1 MSDDIPP
8 PSARTGEPFRE
19 FSEGI
24 LHELSAQGV
33 AVWLRNEVPGA
44 YPFVTSAGANGV
56 DPFQTPGVQEQL
68 AKLLMEAIHAG
79 TACACNITGLGNVG
93 LGGGARGDHSTLL
106 LVPLRH
112 QQQPLG
118 IVAVWQRGELSQT
131 ERAGQLNQISGR
143 AAGLIASL
151 IPTRSNVESIV
162 ESNVES
168 NVPAPRAADARAVLA
183 FVYSLQRSLDVNEV
197 TGVAVNDGRL
207 LLGADRVSLV
217 LRRGRRT
224 VVTAVSGQESVH
236 PRGNLIRTM
245 RTLARQ
251 VLAAGEP
258 LRYDGSL
265 DNLPPQLEQP
275 LAEFVQEGG
284 ARFLMMVP
292 LLEPERLVKPEESSA
307 QAKPVR
313 VPRRTLGVLVVE
325 QMQNSEP
332 SPQLTGTLDAIVDHI
347 AAAVFNAR
355 THSAI
360 FLLPLWRTIGR
371 FSEWLRGRRLAIAAA
386 IVALLILFGVSLVAV
401 PWTYRVDATGRL
413 MPVIQREVFAPWD
426 GQVVELFVHGG
437 ERVEAGQVL
446 LRLRSDELSAEAVT
460 VENQLQEKRK
470 LYSSLIAQRDAVVK
484 QGNRDE
490 ELKLQGKA
498 VETRVEIEGATVQ
511 STVLKAR
518 LDRLTIRAPIA
529 GVVTT
534 FQARQL
540 LLNRP
545 VKRGDLLLQ
554 VMDETGDWQLEL
566 EVAEHRLGR
575 ILMAQQK
582 LAATV
587 KSRETS
593 DESPETGNAVEAES
607 SASSGSRPSTLD
619 PQLSTINPPFQ
630 QLPIEYRL
638 LTQPEASYF
647 ASLTSLATRTVTAE
661 SQGSVLEARA
671 ALDKTQLPTRA
682 IGAEVRARIGC
693 GTSSL
698 GDVLFGDLVEFAQKY
713 LWW

>member
-8 PSARTGEPFRE
+8 PPTRTGEPFRG
-19 FSEGI
+19 FAQRVLS
-24 LHELSAQGV
+24 ELSAQGV

-44 YPFVTSAGANGV
+44 YPFVTSTGANGI

-68 AKLLMEAIHAG
+68 SALLVEAIHAG
-79 TACACNITGLGNVG
+79 VACACNITGVGNVG
-93 LGGGARGDHSTLL
+93 LGGGAFGDHSTLL
-106 LVPLRH
+106 LAPLRD
-112 QQQPLG
+112 QQRPLG
-118 IVAVWQRGELSQT
+118 IVAVWQRGELSQA
-131 ERAGQLNQISGR
+131 ERTRQLDQLAR
-143 AAGLIASL
+143 PVAELVALL
-151 IPTRSNVESIV
+151 IPAKPESAPIA
-162 ESNVES
+162 
-168 NVPAPRAADARAVLA
+168 PAPRAADARAVLD
-183 FVYSLQRSLDVNEV
+183 FVHNLQRSLDINEV
-197 TGVAVNDGRL
+197 AGVAVNDGRL
-207 LLGADRVSLV
+207 LLGVDRVSLV
-217 LRRGRRT
+217 LRRGRKT

-245 RTLARQ
+245 RTLAGK

-265 DNLPPQLEQP
+265 DKLPPQLEQP
-275 LAEFVQEGG
+275 LAEFVQEG

-292 LLEPERLVKPEESSA
+292 LLEPERLVKPEETSA
-307 QAKPVR
+307 NAKPVR
-313 VPRRTLGVLVVE
+313 VSRRVLGVLVVE

-332 SPQLTGTLDAIVDHI
+332 SPQLTGTLDAVVDHI
-347 AAAVFNAR
+347 AAAVFNAQ

-360 FLLPLWRTIGR
+360 FLLPLWRAIGR
-371 FSEWLRGRRLAIAAA
+371 FCEWLRGRRLAIAAA
-386 IVALLILFGVSLVAV
+386 TLALLIAVGVSLVIV
-401 PWTYRVDATGRL
+401 PWPYRVDATGRL
-413 MPVIQREVFAPWD
+413 MPVIQREVFSPWD

-437 ERVEAGQVL
+437 ERVAAGQVL
-446 LRLRSDELSAEAVT
+446 LQLRSDELSTELVT
-460 VENQLQEKRK
+460 VENQLREKRM
-470 LYSSLIAQRDAVVK
+470 LYTSLIAQRDETAQK
-484 QGNRDE
+484 GNRE
-490 ELKLQGKA
+490 EALKLQGKA
-498 VETRVEIEGATVQ
+498 VETKVEIEGAARQ
-511 STVLKAR
+511 ATVLKNR
-518 LDRLTIRAPIA
+518 LDRLEVRAPIA

-540 LLNRP
+540 LLDRP

-582 LAATV
+582 QAAAG
-587 KSRETS
+587 RETS
-593 DESPETGNAVEAES
+593 DARPDPDHSAETES
-607 SASSGSRPSTLD
+607 SSSSGSQPSTLNPRPSTLG
-619 PQLSTINPPFQ
+619 PPFQ
-630 QLPIEYRL
+630 PLPIEYRL

-661 SQGSVLEARA
+661 SQGSVIEARA
-671 ALDKTQLPTRA
+671 ALDKTRLPVPA

-693 GTSSL
+693 GDSSL